1 MVNQRYY
8 RGDEST
14 VLFQKYNFTLKLSEI
29 KGLIFN
35 QRSRASQYAV
45 NRWAAI
51 EVEINSSLGYRLV
64 FP

>member
-8 RGDEST
+8 RGVEST
-14 VLFQKYNFTLKLSEI
+14 VLLHKNIILSQNYLKSKIL
-29 KGLIFN
+29 N

-51 EVEINSSLGYRLV
+51 EVDCRLCYHFV
-64 FP
+64 FL